1 MSAIQTETDNLYVE
15 CLKWKLLYLYF
26 TRKVNSRK
34 KITTSLGQYYI
45 PDLLHFV

>member
-34 KITTSLGQYYI
+34 KSLLPI
-45 PDLLHFV
+45 LHEK